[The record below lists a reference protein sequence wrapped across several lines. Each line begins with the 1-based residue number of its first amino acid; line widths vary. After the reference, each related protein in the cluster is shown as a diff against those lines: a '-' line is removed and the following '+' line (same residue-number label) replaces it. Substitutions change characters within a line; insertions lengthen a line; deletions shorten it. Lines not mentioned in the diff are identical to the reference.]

1 MFASNPTSQR
11 NGKSYNMFKF
21 YIYSLRTIFMMSQ
34 QICLQVSQHEQ
45 EYQPNVAK
53 SENNYYCITIILHVP
68 SQNH

>member
-1 MFASNPTSQR
+1 
-11 NGKSYNMFKF
+11 MFKF
-21 YIYSLRTIFMMSQ
+21 YIYSLHAIFMTSQ

>member
-1 MFASNPTSQR
+1 
-11 NGKSYNMFKF
+11 MFKF

-34 QICLQVSQHEQ
+34 QISLQVSQHEQ

-53 SENNYYCITIILHVP
+53 SKNNYYCITIILHVP